1 MMMRRECEY
10 NYELSVYVIFKL
22 VPASPAN
29 LSQRSRYQINE
40 ILFDCSRFINFIII
54 IVSLTTRDELN
65 FQFVFTRSLLVDTV
79 VATTA
84 SAAVLRVNGE
94 PSPFVIEKPI
104 FVVSLPQSHDLQ
116 IHRRHISSR
125 MKTTEIDTKVTYR
138 VRFVVWINILW
149 FLVCHFC
156 WIERVIRNKINA

>member
-1 MMMRRECEY
+1 MK
-10 NYELSVYVIFKL
+10 YE
-22 VPASPAN
+22 N
-29 LSQRSRYQINE
+29 
-40 ILFDCSRFINFIII
+40 

-84 SAAVLRVNGE
+84 SAAVLRVNGK
-94 PSPFVIEKPI
+94 PSPFVTEKPI

-125 MKTTEIDTKVTYR
+125 MKTTEIDMKVTYR
-138 VRFVVWINILW
+138 VRFVVWINDSSRSTSLAK
-149 FLVCHFC
+149 FKFGQFFMKC
-156 WIERVIRNKINA
+156 